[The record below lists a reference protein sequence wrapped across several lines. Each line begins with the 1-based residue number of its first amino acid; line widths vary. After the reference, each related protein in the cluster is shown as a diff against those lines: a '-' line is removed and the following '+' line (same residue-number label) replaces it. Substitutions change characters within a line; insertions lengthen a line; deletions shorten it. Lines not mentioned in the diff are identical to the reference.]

1 VRLLFRDGDVTARDF
16 AQVALSQDLQGKKGG
31 AFMGMLTTGAFGRRL
46 GLLILP
52 ASALAL
58 ALVLLAVAA
67 ASGEARTRSD
77 RTSATDATAATSSG
91 VVRDVV
97 FAVHG
102 GAGTI
107 TRANTPPELEA
118 QYRDALRQALQRGY
132 DVIRRG
138 GESTE
143 AVEAAIVFLEDSP
156 LFNAGKGAVFTTD
169 AGHELDASIMDGET
183 LDTGAVTGV
192 THIKNPIQLAQ
203 KVKDSSRHV
212 MFAGYGAELFAVN
225 RGFSLVTQDY
235 FFVQRRWD
243 SLLAAKRG
251 ESTFN
256 FGLTGTVGAVAL
268 DAEGDL
274 AAGTSTGGLTNKPV
288 GRIGDSPIIG
298 AGTYANNRT
307 VAVSATGTGEFFIRQ
322 VVAHDISALMDYARM
337 RVDKAAET
345 AIGKVASLGGDGGVI
360 ALDKDAQFAMPF
372 NTAGMFRGYVTRDGQ
387 IVVKM
392 FGDE

>member
-1 VRLLFRDGDVTARDF
+1 
-16 AQVALSQDLQGKKGG
+16 
-31 AFMGMLTTGAFGRRL
+31 MGTFITGAFGRRL
-46 GLLILP
+46 GLLVLT
-52 ASALAL
+52 ASALAV
-58 ALVLLAVAA
+58 ALVLTAFGVASA
-67 ASGEARTRSD
+67 ETTAQSGRAD
-77 RTSATDATAATSSG
+77 ATDAAAATSSG
-91 VVRDVV
+91 VVRNVV

-107 TRANTPPELEA
+107 TRANTPPEREA
-118 QYRDALRQALQRGY
+118 EFREALREALQRGY
-132 DVIRRG
+132 DVIQGG
-138 GESTE
+138 GEATE

-169 AGHELDASIMDGET
+169 AAHELDASIMDGET

-203 KVKDSSRHV
+203 EIKDSSRHV

-225 RGFSLVTQDY
+225 RGFDLVTQDY

-251 ESTFN
+251 DSSFN

-268 DAEGDL
+268 DSGGDL

-288 GRIGDSPIIG
+288 GRIGDSPVIG

-387 IVVKM
+387 VVVKM

>member
-1 VRLLFRDGDVTARDF
+1 METFIAGAVR
-16 AQVALSQDLQGKKGG
+16 
-31 AFMGMLTTGAFGRRL
+31 RRV
-46 GLLILP
+46 GLIVLA
-52 ASALAL
+52 ASALIT
-58 ALVLLAVAA
+58 ALVVFAVAA
-67 ASGEARTRSD
+67 ASGEASANSSGSG
-77 RTSATDATAATSSG
+77 TSEATAATSSG

-118 QYRDALRQALQRGY
+118 QYRAALQEALQRGY

-138 GESTE
+138 GEATD
-143 AVEAAIVFLEDSP
+143 AAEAAIVFLEDSP

-169 AGHELDASIMDGET
+169 AAHELDASIMDGET

-203 KVKDSSRHV
+203 EVKDSSRHV

-225 RGFSLVTQDY
+225 RGFRLVTQDY

-251 ESTFN
+251 DSSFN

-268 DAEGDL
+268 DVEGDL

-322 VVAHDISALMDYARM
+322 VVAHDISTLIDYARI
-337 RVDKAAET
+337 RVDRAAET
-345 AIGKVASLGGDGGVI
+345 AIGKVAALGGDGGVI
-360 ALDKDAQFAMPF
+360 ALDKDGQLAMPF

>member
-1 VRLLFRDGDVTARDF
+1 METFIAGALRRQVGLLVMGAAALAIALVISAI
-16 AQVALSQDLQGKKGG
+16 AVASGG
-31 AFMGMLTTGAFGRRL
+31 ARTT
-46 GLLILP
+46 
-52 ASALAL
+52 
-58 ALVLLAVAA
+58 
-67 ASGEARTRSD
+67 SD
-77 RTSATDATAATSSG
+77 RGSANETAAATSNG
-91 VVRDVV
+91 IVRDVV

-102 GAGTI
+102 GAGGI

-118 QYRDALRQALQRGY
+118 QYRDALREALQRGY

-138 GESTE
+138 GESTD

-169 AGHELDASIMDGET
+169 AAHELDASIMDGET

-203 KVKDSSRHV
+203 EVKDSSRHV

-225 RGFSLVTQDY
+225 RGFKLVTQDY

-251 ESTFN
+251 DSSFN

-268 DAEGDL
+268 DVERDL

-322 VVAHDISALMDYARM
+322 VVAHDISTLIDYAHM

-345 AIGKVASLGGDGGVI
+345 AIGKVAELGGDGGVI
-360 ALDKDAQFAMPF
+360 ALDKEGQFAMPF